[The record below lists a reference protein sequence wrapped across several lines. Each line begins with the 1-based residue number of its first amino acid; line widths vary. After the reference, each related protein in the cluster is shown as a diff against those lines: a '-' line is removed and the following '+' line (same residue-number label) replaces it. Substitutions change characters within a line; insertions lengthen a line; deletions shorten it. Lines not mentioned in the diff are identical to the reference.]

1 MTKLWFLLL
10 LPLQTVITRHPLSVR
25 IGGLFDLSNTI
36 LPVSLGTSV
45 FILNNSSSI
54 LPSTRVDL
62 HTQYSD
68 GDSFS
73 THQVICAQLQ
83 YSVFTIFSGA
93 KHDGV
98 VSDIP
103 NKFHVPHLS
112 TEMVTE
118 KEMKERPFT
127 LYLGPSK
134 EDMTM
139 AVETTVKTLAKTGGK
154 VALIS
159 HQTSNLLTSS
169 LLSNLQRDRLDIT
182 MEDLV
187 EKDIKPNLVRIR
199 KNNIKTIIVDLAA
212 DLVKPFIYQALQ
224 AGLLQSG
231 VTLLFTALDFPH
243 LPSISLAQLTGATVL
258 GYSLLADKERNLV
271 SVQSL
276 SSLVHADY
284 RSVLLHDSVLLFGS
298 SLSSLSTSS
307 DPETERLNCSDPDS
321 VSSQGDQMLSHLH
334 SARLEGL
341 TGGISFTDG
350 QRDNLRIHLVR
361 RGEEGGGKDV
371 GVFNTG
377 SKELTLEVDFMEEIE
392 MEGGREKV
400 EVYVMENLE
409 NVTGI
414 YDLLTDILEDVS
426 ISLQIEIELKHHFGQ
441 PSLSTTR
448 MQKLLQDGHLL
459 LLDAT
464 TLLSLG
470 EDVAITVPLLPTHG
484 PLLAK
489 DMAQSSLLPP
499 LPWHTWLGLLLS
511 LLLTSLTLSLLSRL
525 SPYQRSHSHLS
536 LLDSLWCVSSALFL
550 SLPHSKL
557 QSVSARL
564 LMLGWS
570 LFCVSS
576 LLLLTLPPHLSC
588 PPVSLPA
595 QSLLYLAGSRQA
607 AQLVQGVT
615 TVLVQRQA
623 QVDTTADRS
632 TDRTDRQEDLLAT
645 LHTSFL
651 LLLLLLLSSLVVSLC
666 ELVVFSWH
674 NRDSQTVWSALL
686 REKIKTA
693 GKNRTGGDQT
703 GSDLSADRQDGDRS
717 DKQLSLSPGK
727 YQEEDG
733 DCRPDQKL
741 LGQEDEEGQNTRM

>member
-1 MTKLWFLLL
+1 
-10 LPLQTVITRHPLSVR
+10 
-25 IGGLFDLSNTI
+25 
-36 LPVSLGTSV
+36 
-45 FILNNSSSI
+45 
-54 LPSTRVDL
+54 
-62 HTQYSD
+62 
-68 GDSFS
+68 
-73 THQVICAQLQ
+73 
-83 YSVFTIFSGA
+83 
-93 KHDGV
+93 
-98 VSDIP
+98 
-103 NKFHVPHLS
+103 
-112 TEMVTE
+112 
-118 KEMKERPFT
+118 
-127 LYLGPSK
+127 
-134 EDMTM
+134 
-139 AVETTVKTLAKTGGK
+139 
-154 VALIS
+154 
-159 HQTSNLLTSS
+159 
-169 LLSNLQRDRLDIT
+169 
-182 MEDLV
+182 
-187 EKDIKPNLVRIR
+187 
-199 KNNIKTIIVDLAA
+199 
-212 DLVKPFIYQALQ
+212 
-224 AGLLQSG
+224 
-231 VTLLFTALDFPH
+231 
-243 LPSISLAQLTGATVL
+243 
-258 GYSLLADKERNLV
+258 
-271 SVQSL
+271 
-276 SSLVHADY
+276 
-284 RSVLLHDSVLLFGS
+284 
-298 SLSSLSTSS
+298 
-307 DPETERLNCSDPDS
+307 
-321 VSSQGDQMLSHLH
+321 
-334 SARLEGL
+334 
-341 TGGISFTDG
+341 
-350 QRDNLRIHLVR
+350 
-361 RGEEGGGKDV
+361 
-371 GVFNTG
+371 
-377 SKELTLEVDFMEEIE
+377 
-392 MEGGREKV
+392 MEGRRENL
-400 EVYVMENLE
+400 EVYVMESLE

-414 YDLLTDILEDVS
+414 HELLTDVLEDIS
-426 ISLQIEIELKHHFGQ
+426 ISLQIEIELKHHFGH

-484 PLLAK
+484 LLLAK

-576 LLLLTLPPHLSC
+576 LLHLSHLLSPLSY

-607 AQLVQGVT
+607 SQLVQGVT

-645 LHTSFL
+645 LHISFY

-693 GKNRTGGDQT
+693 GKKRTGGDQT

-717 DKQLSLSPGK
+717 DKLMCPGK
-727 YQEEDG
+727 YQGEEE
-733 DCRPDQKL
+733 DQKL
-741 LGQEDEEGQNTRM
+741 LGLQDEEGQNTSL

>member
-1 MTKLWFLLL
+1 M
-10 LPLQTVITRHPLSVR
+10 
-25 IGGLFDLSNTI
+25 
-36 LPVSLGTSV
+36 
-45 FILNNSSSI
+45 
-54 LPSTRVDL
+54 
-62 HTQYSD
+62 
-68 GDSFS
+68 
-73 THQVICAQLQ
+73 
-83 YSVFTIFSGA
+83 
-93 KHDGV
+93 
-98 VSDIP
+98 
-103 NKFHVPHLS
+103 
-112 TEMVTE
+112 
-118 KEMKERPFT
+118 
-127 LYLGPSK
+127 
-134 EDMTM
+134 
-139 AVETTVKTLAKTGGK
+139 
-154 VALIS
+154 
-159 HQTSNLLTSS
+159 
-169 LLSNLQRDRLDIT
+169 
-182 MEDLV
+182 
-187 EKDIKPNLVRIR
+187 
-199 KNNIKTIIVDLAA
+199 
-212 DLVKPFIYQALQ
+212 
-224 AGLLQSG
+224 
-231 VTLLFTALDFPH
+231 
-243 LPSISLAQLTGATVL
+243 
-258 GYSLLADKERNLV
+258 
-271 SVQSL
+271 
-276 SSLVHADY
+276 
-284 RSVLLHDSVLLFGS
+284 
-298 SLSSLSTSS
+298 
-307 DPETERLNCSDPDS
+307 
-321 VSSQGDQMLSHLH
+321 
-334 SARLEGL
+334 
-341 TGGISFTDG
+341 
-350 QRDNLRIHLVR
+350 
-361 RGEEGGGKDV
+361 EGGG
-371 GVFNTG
+371 
-377 SKELTLEVDFMEEIE
+377 
-392 MEGGREKV
+392 EKV
-400 EVYVMENLE
+400 DVYVMEISE
-409 NVTGI
+409 NVTGTN
-414 YDLLTDILEDVS
+414 DLLTDILEDVS
-426 ISLQIEIELKHHFGQ
+426 ISLQIEIELKHHFGH
-441 PSLSTTR
+441 PSLSTIR

-576 LLLLTLPPHLSC
+576 LLLLTLSLNLSC

-674 NRDSQTVWSALL
+674 NRGSQTVWSALL

-693 GKNRTGGDQT
+693 GKKRTGGDQT
-703 GSDLSADRQDGDRS
+703 GSDLSADRQ
-717 DKQLSLSPGK
+717 
-727 YQEEDG
+727 EETG
-733 DCRPDQKL
+733 V
-741 LGQEDEEGQNTRM
+741 TS